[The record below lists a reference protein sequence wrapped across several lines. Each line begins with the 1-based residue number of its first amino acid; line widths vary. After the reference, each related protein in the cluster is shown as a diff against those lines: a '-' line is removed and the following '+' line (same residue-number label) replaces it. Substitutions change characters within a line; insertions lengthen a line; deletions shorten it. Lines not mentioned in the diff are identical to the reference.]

1 MRKAPGRALQWRCSP
16 GGLVGGWT
24 WSPEGALWFHNGCPQ
39 GALCKEFSRSACA
52 GWLRAAFTQLRAHAA
67 LLGHVGGIATPR
79 AQIEPA
85 GSIQPFSCPC
95 HPARVISCTP
105 LLAALR
111 PATCLACCRVSCVI
125 TGCNMRPPS
134 APLMRNRCSLTQGIR
149 PSAFSQWPSS
159 ESMHL
164 PMKPS
169 QLGRHTASTPAA
181 GRSSGGSL
189 VQF

>member
-1 MRKAPGRALQWRCSP
+1 MCWVAAGGVYTTASSRCPAWARRRDS
-16 GGLVGGWT
+16 
-24 WSPEGALWFHNGCPQ
+24 HPQ
-39 GALCKEFSRSACA
+39 GTNRASR
-52 GWLRAAFTQLRAHAA
+52 QYPA
-67 LLGHVGGIATPR
+67 LLLPL
-79 AQIEPA
+79 P
-85 GSIQPFSCPC
+85 PCPC
-95 HPARVISCTP
+95 DFLHP

-134 APLMRNRCSLTQGIR
+134 APLMRNRCSLTRGTR

-169 QLGRHTASTPAA
+169 QIDRHTASTPAA
-181 GRSSGGSL
+181 GRSSEGSL
-189 VQF
+189 WCSSENGPPLTPQPSVVSGHCLSPRTPVAVKS